1 VAERGEGVSTSSTG
15 VQVIRRVA
23 TILRAVKDA
32 PSGLSLA
39 ELGRVVGLPRSTVH
53 RIVKT
58 LAEDGFLTVGPN
70 QNGVRLGPELAQLAA
85 TARRSLLNIAH
96 VQMEEMARAANETVD
111 LAIWQGDS
119 VRFVDQ
125 VIGDQRL
132 RAEVIVGMTFP
143 AYCTANGKAFL
154 AELHPSALATY
165 FANHKL
171 VKLTPH
177 TTVSRAKLVKELK
190 EIRETG
196 VAFDREEHTEMICA
210 VGLVVHDVRDGGVAA
225 ITIAAPAQRFY
236 DRENFLAEMVLDGK
250 RQIEQELSRS

>member
-1 VAERGEGVSTSSTG
+1 VAERSEGVSTSSTG

-85 TARRSLLNIAH
+85 TARRSLFNIAH
-96 VQMEEMARAANETVD
+96 AQMEEMARAANETVD

-132 RAEVIVGMTFP
+132 RAEVIVGMAFP

-154 AELHPSALATY
+154 AELHPSSLATY
-165 FANHKL
+165 FANHEL

-236 DRENFLAEMVLDGK
+236 GRENFLAEMVLDGK